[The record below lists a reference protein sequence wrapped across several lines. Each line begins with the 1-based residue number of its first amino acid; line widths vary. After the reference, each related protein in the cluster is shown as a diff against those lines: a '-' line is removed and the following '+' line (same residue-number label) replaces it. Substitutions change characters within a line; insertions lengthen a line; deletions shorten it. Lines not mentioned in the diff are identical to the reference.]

1 MHAWWVYILT
11 LVARLCLERVV
22 VARNWFLRRCMTL
35 MRFVQG
41 VTFASI
47 SSVYAY
53 ASVKLGVRAG
63 GVYIVTLAAQGHQ
76 RKGDVEVLHRGSFM
90 SLCLTIA
97 LGDISS
103 RCASLRLWLCMK
115 VGTVGI
121 STLSKGRLDRI
132 DDREVHGRASA
143 KLLQISSI
151 RSSRLE
157 NLVLITNKMRMV

>member
-97 LGDISS
+97 LGDIST
-103 RCASLRLWLCMK
+103 R
-115 VGTVGI
+115 
-121 STLSKGRLDRI
+121 
-132 DDREVHGRASA
+132 
-143 KLLQISSI
+143 
-151 RSSRLE
+151 
-157 NLVLITNKMRMV
+157 